1 MKRTTLSFW
10 FETYSLHVCLMVGI
24 PMCPNCAH
32 LLHRFYT
39 LFVSRR
45 FHTEISEERWKEVT
59 PVMSVV
65 SWLLLLYLFLS
76 SFFLFGDTP
85 LSINILYEDH
95 IRADIFKQ
103 LISVKPTKSLDIKI
117 WYITSVFNWS
127 IYFTILSMIGR
138 SNMSKTW
145 HDITMHGILL
155 VMLVYL

>member
-1 MKRTTLSFW
+1 MYVWWSAYQCVPTVLIFSTDF
-10 FETYSLHVCLMVGI
+10 I
-24 PMCPNCAH
+24 
-32 LLHRFYT
+32 
-39 LFVSRR
+39 
-45 FHTEISEERWKEVT
+45 
-59 PVMSVV
+59 
-65 SWLLLLYLFLS
+65 LYLYQEDFIQRFLKKDEKKLPRLCLS
-76 SFFLFGDTP
+76 LADCCCCIFFFLLFFLFGDTP